1 MVSPFTWPRLSH
13 GVRSNPPTGRASR
26 RGSSEPGP
34 LDVSIPGPSASA
46 PSPLVCHPT
55 AVEVGHGADEYAAPC
70 RVVLVLGGDDGVGG
84 SVEPLRVEQR
94 REPSREAGLGAVAGG
109 DLAGVA
115 VAAAVEA
122 AGDRVP

>member
-1 MVSPFTWPRLSH
+1 MYDIVVMFFFFS
-13 GVRSNPPTGRASR
+13 SR
-26 RGSSEPGP
+26 RRHTRCGRNWSS
-34 LDVSIPGPSASA
+34 DVCSSDLADPFVG
-46 PSPLVCHPT
+46 HPP

-70 RVVLVLGGDDGVGG
+70 RIVTVLGGDDGVGG